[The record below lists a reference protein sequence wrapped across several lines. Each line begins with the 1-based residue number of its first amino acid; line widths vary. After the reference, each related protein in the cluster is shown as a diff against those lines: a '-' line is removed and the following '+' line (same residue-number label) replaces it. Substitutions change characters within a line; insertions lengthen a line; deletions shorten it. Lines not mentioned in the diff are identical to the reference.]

1 MSANATKIF
10 TYIALEVAQANTS
23 LQSLAGCFSTNWDR
37 EAHSVLVE
45 SPITPASV
53 VTYRCVFASLER
65 YQRGH
70 TNTAPSLLE
79 PVYVSLSAPFKPKRT
94 DPDPEDTLVALDPTV
109 FNHPIR
115 RDILHLCV
123 VQYRDSLRQGSA
135 NTKTRGE
142 VRGSGRKIR
151 PQKGTGKARLG
162 DAQSPMLRGGGIAFG
177 PKPRDF
183 STKLPRKVIQMGMR
197 VALSAKVKEQQFGV
211 MFSMD
216 WPEPK
221 TKTLAKRLEDLCLD
235 QTLFVTGEEEIPVT
249 LERAIRNIPKV
260 KLTTSN
266 TLTVHELLKWRRIM
280 LDAKAVDFFERTL
293 SRTPPTAEH

>member
-1 MSANATKIF
+1 MLKTVGRV
-10 TYIALEVAQANTS
+10 TQANTS
-23 LQSLAGCFSTNWDR
+23 QQGLAGCSSTSCSR
-37 EAHSVLVE
+37 KACSVLVE
-45 SPITPASV
+45 SPITSASI
-53 VTYRCVFASLER
+53 VTYSTLRFLSPYTFRLVHHSS
-65 YQRGH
+65 
-70 TNTAPSLLE
+70 PS
-79 PVYVSLSAPFKPKRT
+79 ARTQIHKKPWST
-94 DPDPEDTLVALDPTV
+94 LDPTV

-115 RDILHLCV
+115 RDIP
-123 VQYRDSLRQGSA
+123 SPLRRTIPRLPPPRVCKHQNS
-135 NTKTRGE
+135 R
-142 VRGSGRKIR
+142 RSS
-151 PQKGTGKARLG
+151 RLG
-162 DAQSPMLRGGGIAFG
+162 QEDSPSKGHGKEHVLEMLRVPMLRGGGIAFG

-221 TKTLAKRLEDLCLD
+221 TKSLAKRLEDLGLD

-293 SRTPPTAEH
+293 SRTPSTVAH

>member
-1 MSANATKIF
+1 MLKSVGRRSPRQILRTRVSQAVPRPTR
-10 TYIALEVAQANTS
+10 IARPNRS
-23 LQSLAGCFSTNWDR
+23 SSRGQSRLPVS
-37 EAHSVLVE
+37 
-45 SPITPASV
+45 SP
-53 VTYRCVFASLER
+53 
-65 YQRGH
+65 
-70 TNTAPSLLE
+70 TAPSLLE
-79 PVYVSLSAPFKPKRT
+79 PVYISLSAPFKPKRT
-94 DPDPEDTLVALDPTV
+94 DPVPEETLVALDPTV

-221 TKTLAKRLEDLCLD
+221 TKTLAKRLEDLGLD

-293 SRTPPTAEH
+293 SRTPPTAED

>member
-1 MSANATKIF
+1 MLKSVGRRSPRQILRTRVSQAVLRPTG
-10 TYIALEVAQANTS
+10 VARPTRSSSRVQTR
-23 LQSLAGCFSTNWDR
+23 L
-37 EAHSVLVE
+37 
-45 SPITPASV
+45 PAS
-53 VTYRCVFASLER
+53 SP
-65 YQRGH
+65 
-70 TNTAPSLLE
+70 TAPLLLE

-94 DPDPEDTLVALDPTV
+94 DPDPEETLVALDPTV

-197 VALSAKVKEQQFGV
+197 VALSTKVKEQQFGV

-221 TKTLAKRLEDLCLD
+221 TKTLAKRLEDLGLD

-280 LDAKAVDFFERTL
+280 LDAKAVEFFERTL
-293 SRTPPTAEH
+293 SRSSPTAEH